1 MIKFSKFSLRM
12 GIIFLIIDLIFLIFV
27 FPYYFDLIYPIPFF
41 LKTIFN
47 FFLFLGVGY
56 LFSFLFF
63 KIGMIYITGCSLEK
77 EKCLMELIISS
88 LSGIFLSLLIY
99 FLIGF
104 SIGYILEKFFDNR
117 YFNKLLEEVKKSE
130 KLNSEI
136 DND

>member
-88 LSGIFLSLLIY
+88 LS
-99 FLIGF
+99 
-104 SIGYILEKFFDNR
+104 
-117 YFNKLLEEVKKSE
+117 
-130 KLNSEI
+130 
-136 DND
+136 